1 MQGLKSKPTLPE
13 GRAGVGHSLLLSKVL
28 PCHSQTSRRAWIMV
42 GCCREEGL
50 EHGGMLQGAATAMAE
65 LGLTLPQPLVGPEGL

>member
-1 MQGLKSKPTLPE
+1 
-13 GRAGVGHSLLLSKVL
+13 
-28 PCHSQTSRRAWIMV
+28 MV

-65 LGLTLPQPLVGPEGL
+65 LGLTLPQPLVGPEGLCEPRVATLPDPCTISRKAGWV